1 MNDGAV
7 LIVEDEV
14 LILLDME
21 AALQEAGFAVVG
33 AKNATDAIAA
43 FDADPTRIKA
53 LISDIR
59 LGNGQKS
66 GWDVARHLRQTNS
79 TIPLIYV
86 SGDSAADWGA
96 EGVPNSIMI
105 AKPFFMP
112 QIITAVSN
120 LLNQPNVIAE
130 PPVS

>member
-43 FDADPTRIKA
+43 FDADPSRIKA

-79 TIPLIYV
+79 TNPSHLCQRRQCSRLGRGRRSEQHHDRQAV
-86 SGDSAADWGA
+86 LHAADHYRRF
-96 EGVPNSIMI
+96 
-105 AKPFFMP
+105 KP
-112 QIITAVSN
+112 A
-120 LLNQPNVIAE
+120 QPA
-130 PPVS
+130 